1 MADAPKSPESS
12 DPQHRGRI
20 QAQGGGTEQSVPW
33 ARHTPPTESAM
44 LKMCDDLEVKLSER
58 EKNDRAQP
66 LAQLRRF
73 IRSAAQGGGVSAPV
87 SKSWLKRGSKD
98 IRIDLEV
105 VKGMACVPDSPG
117 DSSDG

>member
-1 MADAPKSPESS
+1 MADAPESQETS

-33 ARHTPPTESAM
+33 ARNTPPTESEM
-44 LKMCDDLEVKLSER
+44 LKMCDDLEAKLSER
-58 EKNDRAQP
+58 EKNDRAQA

-73 IRSAAQGGGVSAPV
+73 LRSAAQGGGVSAPV
-87 SKSWLKRGSKD
+87 STSWLKRGSRN

-105 VKGMACVPDSPG
+105 VKGVACVPDPEGERG
-117 DSSDG
+117 DG

>member
-1 MADAPKSPESS
+1 MLNLCDA
-12 DPQHRGRI
+12 
-20 QAQGGGTEQSVPW
+20 
-33 ARHTPPTESAM
+33 
-44 LKMCDDLEVKLSER
+44 LETKLTDR

-87 SKSWLKRGSKD
+87 SKSWLKRASRD

-105 VKGMACVPDSPG
+105 VKGKACVPDDKGGG
-117 DSSDG
+117 DDG